1 MTSWRKAKLAA
12 LASVAALA
20 MASTTVG
27 GTQAAFTGETNEGL
41 NVITAMP
48 DFRGPTVS
56 PIAIGKDSGGA
67 TGFIK
72 TGATYRIYAQVT
84 DVGAPPSG
92 TATVNAD
99 ASNVTAG
106 QVAVPL
112 VAGSYT
118 AGGVSYNY
126 RSAVLTAGALANGP
140 QPFTVTATD
149 VAANVTQ
156 ANGSVMVDSTAPA
169 ASNISAQRRHRRP
182 ARGRRRAHAH
192 DDRHARHLLAAREL
206 DGRGHD
212 GAGSYRQPG
221 RRRPP
226 PGLGLDRTDADPVRH
241 DQPGAQRLHHHDAQ
255 LQRLDDDA
263 GRHRD
268 QHHPR
273 SSRGREFRRPW
284 RPRHHVL
291 EPVRHG
297 HRPRRERDDHRQL
310 QRARAGRLSTSR
322 SPARCRRPPPRRR
335 R

>member
-169 ASNISAQRRHRRP
+169 ASNISASGGIAGRP
-182 ARGRRRAHAH
+182 EVG
-192 DDRHARHLLAAREL
+192 DVLTLTTTDTLDTYSLLANWTGAATTVQVHIVNQGGGDRL
-206 DGRGHD
+206 QVWDSTGLTQIPFGTINLGRNDFTTTTLNFNGSTMTQAGTAINITL
-212 GAGSYRQPG
+212 GAPVVGVQTTVAAAANMSWNPSATA
-221 RRRPP
+221 
-226 PGLGLDRTDADPVRH
+226 TD
-241 DQPGAQRLHHHDAQ
+241 
-255 LQRLDDDA
+255 
-263 GRHRD
+263 
-268 QHHPR
+268 
-273 SSRGREFRRPW
+273 
-284 RPRHHVL
+284 
-291 EPVRHG
+291 
-297 HRPRRERDDHRQL
+297 
-310 QRARAGRLSTSR
+310 RAGNAMTTGNFGE
-322 SPARCRRPPPRRR
+322 PAPLDFDF
-335 R
+335 